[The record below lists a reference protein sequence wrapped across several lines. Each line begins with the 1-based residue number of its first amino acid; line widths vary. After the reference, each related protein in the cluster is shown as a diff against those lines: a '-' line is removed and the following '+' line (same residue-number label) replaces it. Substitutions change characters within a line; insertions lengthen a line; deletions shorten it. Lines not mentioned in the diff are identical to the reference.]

1 MPSKRANPNSS
12 KNPRKT
18 KKVKTEDGV
27 LSEVEQGKVMIYRSS
42 RQSLEEMLIKL
53 LESGRVS
60 KAELTEQVPQ
70 DRRELEVKVY
80 SLLI

>member
-27 LSEVEQGKVMIYRSS
+27 LSEVEQGKVMMFEEQKQGS
-42 RQSLEEMLIKL
+42 RLKSVHIN
-53 LESGRVS
+53 
-60 KAELTEQVPQ
+60 
-70 DRRELEVKVY
+70 
-80 SLLI
+80 